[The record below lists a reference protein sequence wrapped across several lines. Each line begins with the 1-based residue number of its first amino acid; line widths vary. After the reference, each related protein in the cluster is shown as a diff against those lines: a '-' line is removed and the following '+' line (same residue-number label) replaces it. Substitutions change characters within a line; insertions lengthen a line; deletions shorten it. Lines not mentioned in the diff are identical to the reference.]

1 MINQVAKSY
10 VTDKNLIVS
19 IMAPDKEAVKIPSEA
34 EIKTAIEESKKA
46 ELTAKAEEN
55 MNKPL
60 IKIAPKAGKV
70 SKIAKNEKLGTT
82 EWTLSN
88 GVKVVFKPTKFKQD
102 EILLSAFSQ
111 GGISKV
117 ANVDD
122 LASATLATSIVG
134 NNGLGEYTQIELNKL
149 LTGKIAH
156 VTPFINMYEEGFD
169 GSSSVNDFET
179 MLQLIYLNFTAPRKD
194 DNSYT
199 ALMNM
204 YRASLANSAS
214 DPRKAFS
221 DSVGTMITNRNART
235 VILNIETLDKI
246 NQDKALTIF
255 KERFAVP
262 ADFTF
267 VFTGNV
273 DPNDA
278 ATKQAV
284 CTYLGGLK
292 SKKGGEKFTDNN
304 IRKPKGEVKNYFT
317 KEMKVKKASN
327 FILYSA
333 SLPFNMTN
341 RTALT
346 AIGNIL
352 NIKYLESNS

>member
-1 MINQVAKSY
+1 LSDELIPGIEWEYQTMQMILPNLSADMVNQVAKSY

-156 VTPFINMYEEGFD
+156 VTPFINLYEEGFD

-255 KERFAVP
+255 KE
-262 ADFTF
+262 TF
-267 VFTGNV
+267 
-273 DPNDA
+273 
-278 ATKQAV
+278 
-284 CTYLGGLK
+284 CC
-292 SKKGGEKFTDNN
+292 SC
-304 IRKPKGEVKNYFT
+304 
-317 KEMKVKKASN
+317 
-327 FILYSA
+327 
-333 SLPFNMTN
+333 
-341 RTALT
+341 
-346 AIGNIL
+346 
-352 NIKYLESNS
+352 